1 MKCLCLIPTADLRV
15 YTIHTTT
22 IPVPVTCREGS
33 CSPNLP
39 WPQNLSTQDCR
50 QPIPTIGTR
59 DEILCFGQDSV
70 NELDL
75 LRETQ
80 QRLPFCFGSS
90 RTSNAQAKFTGNRL
104 LPGHWGAD
112 NRVPTGP
119 IGALCL
125 CRCHRLF
132 CQHCVSASAFLAAIT
147 WYVLGVSHFLWVI
160 LMSACSC
167 GFCLLLP
174 NPRLSQPR
182 RICPRLRLYQ
192 CDTRGVHTQVT

>member
-1 MKCLCLIPTADLRV
+1 MKCLCQIPTADLRV

-22 IPVPVTCREGS
+22 IPVPVTCWEGS

-75 LRETQ
+75 LRKTQ

-90 RTSNAQAKFTGNRL
+90 RTSNAQAKFTRNRL
-104 LPGHWGAD
+104 LPGYWGAETTGYPW
-112 NRVPTGP
+112 VPSEP
-119 IGALCL
+119 FACIDAIDCSVNIESVPVLSWLPLCGM
-125 CRCHRLF
+125 CF
-132 CQHCVSASAFLAAIT
+132 GSPTFFGNSDV
-147 WYVLGVSHFLWVI
+147 
-160 LMSACSC
+160 
-167 GFCLLLP
+167 CLLMWLLP
-174 NPRLSQPR
+174 TVAQPSV
-182 RICPRLRLYQ
+182 IPATPHLP
-192 CDTRGVHTQVT
+192 TFEAVSV